1 MNHIKKYRYVN
12 HFIIIILNS
21 IEPLYVFVCERES
34 NRKCV
39 SVCVSARERE
49 RGEYVCD
56 RERQPDR
63 NSEGNEE

>member
-1 MNHIKKYRYVN
+1 MRD
-12 HFIIIILNS
+12 
-21 IEPLYVFVCERES
+21 ES

-39 SVCVSARERE
+39 CVCVSARERE